1 MQVIRDASTK
11 SAKRTLEPT
20 GHHPQWG
27 DPTQATQETQ
37 GENTPS
43 HMPDT
48 ELIALRL
55 APLSGVNPPLLF
67 LVWAHLRHDILH
79 HHARKLTM
87 HATQLA
93 GTVEGL

>member
-20 GHHPQWG
+20 GHPPQWS
-27 DPTQATQETQ
+27 DPTQATQETQETQ

-48 ELIALRL
+48 ELIALLL
-55 APLSGVNPPLLF
+55 APLSGVNPPLRPSYFSSRLISGMTSCTTTP
-67 LVWAHLRHDILH
+67 AN
-79 HHARKLTM
+79 
-87 HATQLA
+87 
-93 GTVEGL
+93 

>member
-20 GHHPQWG
+20 GHPPQWS
-27 DPTQATQETQ
+27 DPTQATQETQEAQEAQ

-48 ELIALRL
+48 ELIALLL
-55 APLSGVNPPLLF
+55 APLSGVNPPLRPSYFSSRLISGMTSCTTTP
-67 LVWAHLRHDILH
+67 AN
-79 HHARKLTM
+79 
-87 HATQLA
+87 
-93 GTVEGL
+93 